1 MVRKRTRR
9 RNRELP
15 PAPEFHRSQQAGGCE
30 LPRFMI
36 GLTASGEAQMSNL
49 EQLPI
54 LIKLYPNRRLYD
66 GEMARYRSLDE
77 LRAWRERQVPF
88 LIVDSKTGDDV
99 TDRILS

>member
-1 MVRKRTRR
+1 
-9 RNRELP
+9 
-15 PAPEFHRSQQAGGCE
+15 
-30 LPRFMI
+30 
-36 GLTASGEAQMSNL
+36 MSNL

-54 LIKLYPNRRLYD
+54 PIKLYPNRRLYD